1 MQPFCYK
8 PGRHLPDHN
17 MNVELNL
24 EELEQI
30 VEALNQ
36 KHDTLSSGG
45 TEVLPE
51 LQAVNRLYN
60 RLRELREEHENN
72 HDLSRE
78 EVHHAYNRVRGRQLG
93 SAVFIS
99 ELANELQIGVPKL
112 HEWIQ
117 KEVIK
122 SGNGSLDDGHW
133 PIATESQRVAAIEH
147 FGSRRLL
154 IRFSQPD
161 RVAIVKEHD
170 GQVKTQQNRNR
181 EQDDG
186 VDNEID
192 GEDAIK
198 LYNELVKSPEDRLA
212 LEKEIPSLIAAR
224 DKAVTAAKRKQ
235 VQKERVAQ
243 MPDHVPKM
251 RR

>member
-1 MQPFCYK
+1 
-8 PGRHLPDHN
+8 

-36 KHDTLSSGG
+36 KHDALSSGG

-60 RLRELREEHENN
+60 RLRELRKEHENN

-99 ELANELQIGVPKL
+99 DLASELQIGLPKL
-112 HEWIQ
+112 HEWIHR
-117 KEVIK
+117 EVIK
-122 SGNGSLDDGHW
+122 SGHGSLDDGHW
-133 PIATESQRVAAIEH
+133 PTATEGQRAAAIEH
-147 FGSRRLL
+147 LGSRRLL

-161 RVAIVKEHD
+161 RAALIKEYD
-170 GQVKTQQNRNR
+170 GQVKAPEERKDNGT
-181 EQDDG
+181 
-186 VDNEID
+186 DNEID

-212 LEKEIPSLIAAR
+212 LEKELPSLVAAR
-224 DKAVTAAKRKQ
+224 DKAVTAAKREQ
-235 VQKERVAQ
+235 LQKETAQ
-243 MPDHVPKM
+243 IPGHAAKV

>member
-1 MQPFCYK
+1 
-8 PGRHLPDHN
+8 

-36 KHDTLSSGG
+36 KHDALSRGG

-78 EVHHAYNRVRGRQLG
+78 EVHHACNRVRGRQLG

-99 ELANELQIGVPKL
+99 DLANELQIGLPKL
-112 HEWIQ
+112 HEWIRR
-117 KEVIK
+117 EVIK
-122 SGNGSLDDGHW
+122 SGHGSLDDGHW
-133 PIATESQRVAAIEH
+133 PTATENQRAAAIEH
-147 FGSRRLL
+147 LGSRRLL

-161 RVAIVKEHD
+161 HMAIVNEHD
-170 GQVKTQQNRNR
+170 GQVKSPQDRNR
-181 EQDDG
+181 Y
-186 VDNEID
+186 
-192 GEDAIK
+192 AYK
-198 LYNELVKSPEDRLA
+198 L
-212 LEKEIPSLIAAR
+212 
-224 DKAVTAAKRKQ
+224 
-235 VQKERVAQ
+235 
-243 MPDHVPKM
+243 
-251 RR
+251 

>member
-1 MQPFCYK
+1 
-8 PGRHLPDHN
+8 

-36 KHDTLSSGG
+36 KHDALSSGG

-51 LQAVNRLYN
+51 LQAVNQLYN

-99 ELANELQIGVPKL
+99 DLASELQIGIRKL
-112 HEWIQ
+112 HEWIGR
-117 KEVIK
+117 EVIK
-122 SGNGSLDDGHW
+122 SGHGSLDDGHW
-133 PIATESQRVAAIEH
+133 PTATESQRAAAIDH
-147 FGSRRLL
+147 FGSKRLL
-154 IRFSQPD
+154 IRFSLPD
-161 RVAIVKEHD
+161 RPAIVKERD
-170 GQVKTQQNRNR
+170 DQVKMPADRDR
-181 EQDDG
+181 EQDAAA
-186 VDNEID
+186 DNEMD
-192 GEDAIK
+192 GDDAIK
-198 LYNELVKSPEDRLA
+198 LYNELVKSPEDRRA
-212 LEKEIPSLIAAR
+212 LEKELPSLVAAR
-224 DKAVTAAKRKQ
+224 DRAVTAAKRKQ
-235 VQKERVAQ
+235 LDKETAQ
-243 MPDHVPKM
+243 IPGHAAKV

>member
-1 MQPFCYK
+1 
-8 PGRHLPDHN
+8 

-36 KHDTLSSGG
+36 KHDALSSGG

-99 ELANELQIGVPKL
+99 DLANELHATKI
-112 HEWIQ
+112 
-117 KEVIK
+117 
-122 SGNGSLDDGHW
+122 SLRYQAG
-133 PIATESQRVAAIEH
+133 IAVLATVAPDC
-147 FGSRRLL
+147 SRTPRSIPRKILR
-154 IRFSQPD
+154 IRS
-161 RVAIVKEHD
+161 IV
-170 GQVKTQQNRNR
+170 
-181 EQDDG
+181 
-186 VDNEID
+186 
-192 GEDAIK
+192 
-198 LYNELVKSPEDRLA
+198 
-212 LEKEIPSLIAAR
+212 
-224 DKAVTAAKRKQ
+224 
-235 VQKERVAQ
+235 
-243 MPDHVPKM
+243 
-251 RR
+251 